1 MKILTVFV
9 IVSPQVSL
17 EEAQQFAC
25 SVCMP
30 YIECSAKLRINV
42 DQAFHELVRI
52 IRKFQLAER
61 PYIEESYKRKNK
73 KRCCIL

>member
-1 MKILTVFV
+1 MKYFLKF
-9 IVSPQVSL
+9 SQQVSL
-17 EEAQQFAC
+17 EEAQQYAC
-25 SVCMP
+25 AAGMP

-61 PYIEESYKRKNK
+61 PYIEESYKRRNK
-73 KRCCIL
+73 KKCCIL